1 MLPKYGF
8 PVDTVEMNISD
19 MTNKNKLGL
28 QLQRDLQMAISEYA
42 PGSQIVANGNLITS
56 RYIRKIPSMSWKMYD
71 YINCNACKTI
81 NIEPHTAE
89 EEYSKLTN
97 CRQCGNIFSV
107 SKRKIFLVPAF
118 GFEADG
124 DKIEKPG
131 LIKPEKTYRSDT
143 AYVGNKTNIPVL
155 LRIGSADV
163 ELIISNSDEMVVL
176 NESNFFVCEY
186 CGFTDLDEKYSLRYK
201 KMAHKTPTGYKC
213 KNNGQNQ
220 LKKFHLGYRFETD
233 VVQLRFL
240 NPDLTDW
247 DSSISVLYAVLKGI
261 CMYLNIEQNDISGC
275 LQYFFNTGTKR
286 ANFALVLYDKTPGG
300 AGHVRQLNNQDVL
313 EGIAKEA
320 LQSMESCSCGGES
333 KDSSCY
339 SCLRS
344 YYNQKHHDI
353 LKRNYAIDFL
363 TGLFAK

>member
-1 MLPKYGF
+1 M
-8 PVDTVEMNISD
+8 
-19 MTNKNKLGL
+19 
-28 QLQRDLQMAISEYA
+28 
-42 PGSQIVANGNLITS
+42 
-56 RYIRKIPSMSWKMYD
+56 
-71 YINCNACKTI
+71 
-81 NIEPHTAE
+81 
-89 EEYSKLTN
+89 
-97 CRQCGNIFSV
+97 
-107 SKRKIFLVPAF
+107 PAF
-118 GFEADG
+118 FF
-124 DKIEKPG
+124 
-131 LIKPEKTYRSDT
+131 
-143 AYVGNKTNIPVL
+143 
-155 LRIGSADV
+155 
-163 ELIISNSDEMVVL
+163 ISYFRFF
-176 NESNFFVCEY
+176 NFF
-186 CGFTDLDEKYSLRYK
+186 
-201 KMAHKTPTGYKC
+201 
-213 KNNGQNQ
+213 
-220 LKKFHLGYRFETD
+220 
-233 VVQLRFL
+233 
-240 NPDLTDW
+240 LTDW

-261 CMYLNIEQNDISGC
+261 CLYLNIEQNDISGC